1 MSHECHVKLTIQ
13 YGFES
18 RVQHIEKIWKVWRAV
33 DGMTPANRNGQSL
46 HACWNHQA
54 VKHWP
59 NLRSHKNSSMQLP
72 KCSLQAV
79 TSVTS
84 DVRSLFQAVAKQLH
98 IHQHPPKTSTSSWL
112 VNSISQFIYYDNPQ
126 NPYMIWYNP
135 KENKHQT
142 SLISCIPIFWWF
154 KPY

>member
-13 YGFES
+13 WVWIPSSTY
-18 RVQHIEKIWKVWRAV
+18 WKVWRAV

-46 HACWNHQA
+46 HAFWNHQA

-72 KCSLQAV
+72 KCSL
-79 TSVTS
+79 
-84 DVRSLFQAVAKQLH
+84 QAVAKQLH

-126 NPYMIWYNP
+126 NPCMIWYNP

-142 SLISCIPIFWWF
+142 SLISCIPIFLVV
-154 KPY
+154 KTLLIQVKSSRTTTR